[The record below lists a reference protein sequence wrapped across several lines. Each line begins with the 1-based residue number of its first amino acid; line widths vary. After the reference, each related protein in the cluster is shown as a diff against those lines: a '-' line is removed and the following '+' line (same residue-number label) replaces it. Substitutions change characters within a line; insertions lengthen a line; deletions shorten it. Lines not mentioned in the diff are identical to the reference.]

1 MFPVLVFQGFRG
13 SRVQGMLARARF
25 VVLNTFEDKWWFEH
39 NFREGVAQDVPG
51 LSVHPSSLMKRRGLA
66 GASQVVWNP
75 PNARCRQR
83 LEH

>member
-39 NFREGVAQDVPG
+39 NFREGVAQDVPA
-51 LSVHPSSLMKRRGLA
+51 LSVHPSSSMKRM
-66 GASQVVWNP
+66 GARRSQSGCVEP
-75 PNARCRQR
+75 AECQMST
-83 LEH
+83 ET